1 MHPCRGT
8 YDRALSLDWRGKG
21 KDIVAKAKRS
31 IAKSDFI
38 QRNLEIALE
47 KLAVASA
54 AGDRAVSVRSR
65 DSKKIA
71 ATVKRLAKR
80 KSALLKRRVS
90 AKKRAKRSPSGDTRK
105 ALRSVLKELAG
116 TTKALTKARS
126 EKAAGATELAA
137 LKTAAR
143 RATGYSRA
151 IARIDRALG
160 RGKT

>member
-1 MHPCRGT
+1 MIRRFGT
-8 YDRALSLDWRGKG
+8 YDRPSALDSRGRG

-47 KLAVASA
+47 KLAVASS
-54 AGDRAVSVRSR
+54 AGNRAVSVRSR
-65 DSKKIA
+65 DAKKVT

-80 KSALLKRRVS
+80 RAALLKRRVS

-105 ALRSVLKELAG
+105 ALRSVLKDLAG

-137 LKTAAR
+137 LKSAAR

-151 IARIDRALG
+151 IAVIERALG
-160 RGKT
+160 RKKK